1 MKNAEYSLWVRYPD
15 TLPYIIKAR
24 RENRSLVDLIN
35 DEYRPRDARGAIWLA
50 RSR

>member
-1 MKNAEYSLWVRYPD
+1 MKTAEYSLWVRDPD

-35 DEYRPRDARGAIWLA
+35 DEYEHQ
-50 RSR
+50 RSLD